1 MKTTIKCIVLYIGY
15 MEIVGVR
22 GLAQAATM
30 EVRQDQPP
38 NEL

>member
-1 MKTTIKCIVLYIGY
+1 METTIKYIGLYIGY
-15 MEIVGVR
+15 MGIVGVR

-38 NEL
+38 N